1 MMKSSNGKTS
11 QSRTLKISDQLR
23 EYFKNTPKEILDKEW
38 KEINEKYPN
47 SPTVED
53 WIKFNKPILL
63 KSDINY
69 G

>member
-11 QSRTLKISDQLR
+11 QSRTLRISDQLR
-23 EYFKNTPKEILDKEW
+23 EYFKKTPKEVLDKEW

-53 WIKFNKPILL
+53 WIKFNKLVH
-63 KSDINY
+63 
-69 G
+69 

>member
-1 MMKSSNGKTS
+1 MKSSNGKTS
-11 QSRTLKISDQLR
+11 QSSPSRVYKDLE
-23 EYFKNTPKEILDKEW
+23 EYFKNTPKNILEAEW
-38 KEINEKYPN
+38 KELNEKHPS

>member
-11 QSRTLKISDQLR
+11 QSSLSRIYKDLE
-23 EYFKNTPKEILDKEW
+23 EYFKNTPKEVLDKEW

-53 WIKFNKPILL
+53 WLTYNNL
-63 KSDINY
+63 KQ
-69 G
+69 

>member
-11 QSRTLKISDQLR
+11 QSSPSRVYKDLE
-23 EYFKNTPKEILDKEW
+23 EYFKNTPKEVLDKEW

-53 WIKFNKPILL
+53 WLTYNNL
-63 KSDINY
+63 KQ
-69 G
+69 